1 MTMKARIFTLFA
13 ALCLLT
19 VPAFAESA
27 ADIRRRMEQRLPQI
41 DALKAQEVLG
51 ENNRGL
57 LEERKS
63 GTAGAAGVVS
73 DENRDRA
80 AVYALIAKETGASAD
95 SVARARAKQIASN
108 SRSGVWVQDEAG
120 AWKKK

>member
-19 VPAFAESA
+19 VSAFAESA

-41 DALKAQEVLG
+41 DALKAQEIVG

-57 LEERKS
+57 LEERK
-63 GTAGAAGVVS
+63 AGAGSVVS
-73 DENRDRA
+73 DENRDRE

-95 SVARARAKQIASN
+95 SVGRARAKQISSN